1 MFKNYFIT
9 AWRNLVNNKFYSFIN
24 VAGLAVGLSVGIM
37 ILLWVQDELSYDNF
51 HANAQRIF
59 KINSHIPTGESEQ
72 VWSGSPSPLA
82 VHAPAKIPEV
92 EAAVRVR
99 DNYDNALFTY
109 GDKSF
114 IGADFS
120 SSRTAYVDPNFFTV
134 FDFRLLKGNKA
145 APFQGS
151 HSVILT
157 ASVAKKIFGNEDP
170 VGKIVVGDKRDN
182 FKVTGVIEDFPT
194 NSSVKYDMLFPMD
207 MYGERFTSSGGN
219 GDWKTIDQDLGN
231 FAYNIFL
238 LLKPGASPQTVGKKL
253 GDIYRGLRNDS
264 DGKGYY
270 TLQSLTDMHLYG
282 ADGNSSAMQ
291 TVRIFILV
299 SIFIL
304 IIACINYVN
313 LSTARSI
320 ARSKEVSVRKV
331 IGAQKAQLFLQ
342 FVLESAILFLI
353 SAVLAIG
360 IIRLL
365 LPIYNEISG
374 KQLVFTLGSAKVWLV
389 LGSAIVGSLAA
400 ASIYPAI
407 LLSSFKPIEALK
419 GKASSGVGGSGFR
432 KVLVVA
438 QFVFSV
444 ALIIST
450 IVISLQLKYIH
461 ERDLG
466 YNKEHVF
473 SFNMQ
478 EKMIPHFQAVR
489 NELMKSRGV
498 VDVSFANSN
507 IVGVNSTTGDTD
519 WDGKEPDRS
528 FLIHGNAVDEHFI
541 PLFNIKM
548 AEGANF
554 TGVRSDS
561 AHIIL
566 NETAVREAGIKNPVG
581 KRFRLWDKDRTIIG
595 VMKDFNY
602 ASLKQRIEPSAYFY
616 STQYNPRV
624 FIRTNGNDASS
635 AIAAAQQI
643 WMQYDPDYPFDYSFI
658 DEDYDQMY
666 KSDQRTGV
674 LFNVFAAVAI
684 VISCL
689 GLFGLATYT
698 AYARKKEIGIRKV
711 LGAGV
716 VQITTLLAK
725 DFVLLVVFSLFIAV
739 PLAWWAM
746 SQWLQDFVYRINLGW
761 GVFAGAGALAIFIAL
776 LTVGFQA
783 VKAAMAN
790 PVVSLKEE

>member
-9 AWRNLVNNKFYSFIN
+9 AWRNLLNNKFYSCIN
-24 VAGLAVGLSVGIM
+24 VIGLAVGLSVGIM
-37 ILLWVQDELSYDNF
+37 ILLWVQDELSYDKF
-51 HANAQRIF
+51 HANAERIF
-59 KINSHIPTGESEQ
+59 KINSHLPTGESEQ
-72 VWSGSPSPLA
+72 VWEGSPSPIA
-82 VHAPAKIPEV
+82 VHASKKIPEV
-92 EAAVRVR
+92 EAAVRIR

-109 GDKSF
+109 EGKSF
-114 IGADFS
+114 IAADFS
-120 SSRTAYVDPNFFTV
+120 SSRIAYVDPNFFSV
-134 FDFRLLKGNKA
+134 FDFKLLKGNKSM
-145 APFQGS
+145 PFQGS

-157 ASVAKKIFGNEDP
+157 SSVAQKIFGKEDP
-170 VGKIVVGDKRDN
+170 IGKIIVGDKRDN
-182 FKVTGVIEDFPT
+182 FKVTGVIEDFPL
-194 NSSVKYDMLFPMD
+194 NSSIRYDMLFPMD
-207 MYGERFTSSGGN
+207 LYAERFTGN
-219 GDWKTIDQDLGN
+219 GDWKTIDEDLGN
-231 FAYNIFL
+231 YAYSIFL
-238 LLKPGASPQTVGKKL
+238 VLKPGTAPQVVAKKVSAL
-253 GDIYRGLRNDS
+253 YRNLR
-264 DGKGYY
+264 DGHDADGYF
-270 TLQSLTDMHLYG
+270 TLQSLTDLHLYA

-291 TVRIFILV
+291 TVNIFILV

-320 ARSKEVSVRKV
+320 VRSKEVSIRKV
-331 IGAQKAQLFLQ
+331 IGAQKGQLFLQ
-342 FVLESAILFLI
+342 FLLESAILFFI
-353 SAVLAIG
+353 SAILAIG
-360 IIRLL
+360 IIRLM
-365 LPIYNEISG
+365 LPLYNEISG
-374 KQLVFTLGSAKVWLV
+374 KQLVFTLGSAKIWLV
-389 LGSAIVGSLAA
+389 LGCAIVGSLAA

-407 LLSSFKPIEALK
+407 LLSSFEPIEALK
-419 GKASSGVGGSGFR
+419 GKAGSGVGNARFR
-432 KVLVVA
+432 KVLVVT

-450 IVISLQLKYIH
+450 IVISLQLKFIR
-461 ERDLG
+461 EKDLG

-507 IVGVNSTTGDTD
+507 IVGVNGTTGDTD
-519 WDGKEPDRS
+519 WDGKDPNRN
-528 FLIHGNAVDEHFI
+528 FLIHGNAIDQHFI

-548 AEGANF
+548 AEGTNF

-566 NETAVREAGIKNPVG
+566 NETAVKEAGIKNPFG

-595 VMKDFNY
+595 IMKDFNY
-602 ASLKQRIEPSAYFY
+602 ASLKERIEPSAYYY
-616 STQYNPRV
+616 STAYSWKA
-624 FIRTNGNDASS
+624 FIKTNGRDASS
-635 AIAAAQQI
+635 AIAAAQKI
-643 WMQYDPDYPFDYSFI
+643 WTQYSPEYPFSYSFI

-666 KSDQRTGV
+666 KADQRTGV
-674 LFNVFAAVAI
+674 LFNVFAAVA
-684 VISCL
+684 VLISCL

-716 VQITTLLAK
+716 AQITALLAK

-746 SQWLQDFVYRINLGW
+746 SRWLQDFVYRINLGW
-761 GVFAGAGALAIFIAL
+761 GVFAVSGVVALLIAL
-776 LTVGFQA
+776 VTVGFQA